1 MVSRNEYLWIANH
14 PALDFLNTELIQNG
28 SRTDLL
34 RDFPHLAEWLEH
46 AGLLG
51 EFNAAQVIARF
62 GTRDRT
68 KVWEDAQQ
76 LRAAIRALVE
86 QRAAGKRA
94 SQSALD
100 VVNRHLQLDAGSVRL
115 ASTSAGIER
124 RVERELRDASQL
136 LQPLAQAAAELLC
149 DCDPALIKPCANHAC
164 ILYFYDTS
172 KNHARRW
179 CSMDLC
185 GNRTKVA
192 AHYRRNRGRV

>member
-1 MVSRNEYLWIANH
+1 MVSSSEYLWIANH

-34 RDFPHLAEWLEH
+34 RDFQHLAEWLEL
-46 AGLLG
+46 AGLLAG
-51 EFNAAQVIARF
+51 INSAQVVARF
-62 GTRDRT
+62 GSRERTRA
-68 KVWEDAQQ
+68 WEDAQQ
-76 LRAAIRALVE
+76 LRVAIRTVVE
-86 QRAAGKRA
+86 QRACGKRA

-100 VVNRHLQLDAGSVRL
+100 VINDYLMLDAGSVRL

-124 RVERELRDASQL
+124 RFERELREASQL
-136 LQPLAQAAAELLC
+136 LQPLAQAAGDLLC
-149 DCDPALIKPCANHAC
+149 DGDPALIKPCANHAC

-172 KNHARRW
+172 KNHGRRW

-192 AHYRRNRGRV
+192 AHYKRNRGG